1 MRSFTSLH
9 VRTQDSGAVR
19 ALARELRTPELT
31 LYVAP
36 DPPWY
41 SLYDEGLEAD
51 EDPARLWAALEAA
64 SRLGRAALFAV
75 YEDEALCWGLAAGGH
90 LSYRYCE
97 GVEHEPAGVRG
108 RLPADL
114 DPAAVATAQQGA
126 PKTAAVRALAGMLGL
141 FPDHAV
147 VGFGDLLELDEESGL
162 PEGVWVLEDDAVP
175 EPRLERP
182 VLEDDH
188 AGG

>member
-9 VRTQDSGAVR
+9 VRTQDPDAVR
-19 ALARELRTPELT
+19 ALARELRTPGLA

-51 EDPARLWAALEAA
+51 EVPERLWAALEAA

-75 YEDEALCWGLAAGGH
+75 YEDEGLCWGLAEEGRIR
-90 LSYRYCE
+90 YRFCE
-97 GVEHEPAGVRG
+97 GVEAAPSGASG
-108 RLPADL
+108 RLPDDL
-114 DPAAVATAQQGA
+114 DAAAVAAAQAGE
-126 PKTAAVRALAGMLGL
+126 PKTAAVRALAGMLGI

-147 VGFGDLLELDEESGL
+147 IGFGDVLELDEEGGL
-162 PEGVWVLEDDAVP
+162 PEDVWVIEDDAAP
-175 EPRLERP
+175 ALE
-182 VLEDDH
+182 EDH

>member
-9 VRTQDSGAVR
+9 VRTQDADAVR
-19 ALARELRTPELT
+19 ALTRELRTPGLA

-41 SLYDEGLEAD
+41 SLYDEALEAD
-51 EDPARLWAALEAA
+51 EDPARLWTALEAA

-75 YEDEALCWGLAAGGH
+75 YEDEGLCWGLAEEGR
-90 LSYRYCE
+90 LRYRFCE
-97 GVEHEPAGVRG
+97 GVEGAPSGSFG
-108 RLPADL
+108 RLPDDL
-114 DPAAVATAQQGA
+114 DAAAVAAAQAGE
-126 PKTAAVRALAGMLGL
+126 PKTAAVRALAGMLGI

-147 VGFGDLLELDEESGL
+147 IGFGDVLELDEEGGL
-162 PEGVWVLEDDAVP
+162 PEEVWVVEDDAAP
-175 EPRLERP
+175 GPALE
-182 VLEDDH
+182 ENH

>member
-9 VRTQDSGAVR
+9 VRTQDADAVR
-19 ALARELRTPELT
+19 ALARRLRTPELA

-51 EDPARLWAALEAA
+51 EDLARLWAALEAA

-75 YEDEALCWGLAAGGH
+75 FEDEALCWGLAEAGRVR
-90 LSYRYCE
+90 YRFCE
-97 GVEHEPAGVRG
+97 GVEGAPSGPLG

-114 DPAAVATAQQGA
+114 DPAAVAAAQVGE
-126 PKTAAVRALAGMLGL
+126 PKTAAVRALAGMLGI

-147 VGFGDLLELDEESGL
+147 VGFGDLLELDGEGGL
-162 PEGVWVLEDDAVP
+162 PQGVWVMEDDAGP
-175 EPRLERP
+175 ELVLERP